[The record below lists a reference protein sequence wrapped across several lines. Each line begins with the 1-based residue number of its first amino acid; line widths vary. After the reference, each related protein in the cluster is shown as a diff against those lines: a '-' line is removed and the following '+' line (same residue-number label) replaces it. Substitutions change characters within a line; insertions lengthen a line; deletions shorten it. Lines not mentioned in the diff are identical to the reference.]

1 MQAWPCMQPN
11 GPARW
16 HHHNGAPT
24 ALRTNSGRC
33 CQSTFCSC
41 QSTFCS
47 CQSTFCSCQSW
58 WKHTVK
64 FGRDFTLWHA
74 TQPSNRVLTSSKN
87 KLVCA
92 LFQHTVSSLRLG
104 LNKDMNWEVG
114 STGHKWRRII
124 RDCHSTVDSLLE
136 YSVQWWAKNQYE
148 CSRTSRIRSFP
159 NAISSF
165 VDCGNEFATAPNTQV
180 LERHTSSSYIV

>member
-1 MQAWPCMQPN
+1 VVVVASQHFVVVSQHFVVVSQHFVVVSLDEN
-11 GPARW
+11 
-16 HHHNGAPT
+16 T
-24 ALRTNSGRC
+24 LS
-33 CQSTFCSC
+33 
-41 QSTFCS
+41 
-47 CQSTFCSCQSW
+47 
-58 WKHTVK
+58 K